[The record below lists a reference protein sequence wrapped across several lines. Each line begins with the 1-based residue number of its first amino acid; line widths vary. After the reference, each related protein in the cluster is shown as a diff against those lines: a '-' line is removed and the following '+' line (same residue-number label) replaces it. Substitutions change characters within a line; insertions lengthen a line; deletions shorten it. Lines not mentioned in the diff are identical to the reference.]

1 MTQKVFTFDDLME
14 TLGADTNKVAILRF
28 SSVTCVRCP
37 AAKKKLE
44 ELEERFA
51 FLHVYVDA
59 HHEDSS
65 ELVELYEIKSL
76 PALVFIPKEDPKN
89 ASKIEGA
96 LPDAIRDHVA
106 LHCPPKLQL
115 DADF

>member
-1 MTQKVFTFDDLME
+1 MTQKVFAYDDLIE
-14 TLGADTNKVAILRF
+14 TLATDSNQVAILRF
-28 SSVTCVRCP
+28 SSATCVRCP
-37 AAKKKLE
+37 PAKKTLE

-65 ELVELYEIKSL
+65 ELVELYEITSL
-76 PALVFIPKEDPKN
+76 PALVFIPQNDPKN

-96 LPDAIRDHVA
+96 LPDAIKEHVA